1 MSFSSRSS
9 LTSVGWRVWEA
20 NPVLCPIRLDR
31 RRGPAL
37 LMGLRL
43 RHAAMCRNLLTQH
56 HVLGD
61 PQ

>member
-31 RRGPAL
+31 RHVPQPADTAPRARRSPMSGPL
-37 LMGLRL
+37 LVKPL
-43 RHAAMCRNLLTQH
+43 
-56 HVLGD
+56 
-61 PQ
+61 